1 MILHIDMD
9 AFFASVEQKDHPELR
24 GKCIIVGG
32 QSDRGVVTT
41 ASYEARRYGVH
52 SAMPMFEARRRCPH
66 AIIVPGRM
74 ARYKSVSREIMGLLR
89 DFTPHV
95 EPVSIDEAYLDIS
108 DGHRLFGPPEHV
120 ARRIKNRIQHATGL
134 TASIGA
140 APLRFLAKIASD
152 LEKPDGLTIIRPEEV
167 SSFIA
172 RLPVRK
178 IPGVGKVTYDQLTRM
193 NLNTLGDVHRYP
205 PDMLINRLG
214 KFGHRLIALAR
225 GEDPTPVTPHSA
237 AKSVSSEST
246 LAQDT
251 IDRASLRNLLLHHAE
266 DVGRQ
271 LRRLHL
277 KARTITLKIKHA
289 DFHQITRSRT
299 LDRPIQAA
307 EPIFKQSEHLFDR
320 YPLSKKVRLI
330 GVGASNFIVAAAPV
344 QTELFPDRDEA
355 ALNWEKIDHTVDA
368 INEKFGHGQIG
379 KASLI
384 ASDKLTERHSE
395 EEPDV

>member
-1 MILHIDMD
+1 MAMILHIDMD

-24 GKCIIVGG
+24 GKCVIVGG
-32 QSDRGVVTT
+32 KSERGVVTT

-66 AIIVPGRM
+66 ATIVPGRM
-74 ARYKSVSREIMGLLR
+74 ARYKSISRQIMTLLQ

-108 DGHRLFGPPEHV
+108 DGHRLFGPTDRV
-120 ARRIKNRIQHATGL
+120 ARSIKDRILHATGL

-152 LEKPDGLTIIRPEEV
+152 LEKPDGLTIIRQEEV

-172 RLPVRK
+172 QLPVRK
-178 IPGVGKVTYDQLTRM
+178 IPGVGKVTHDQLLRM
-193 NLNTLGDVHRYP
+193 NLNTLGDVHRFP
-205 PDMLINRLG
+205 QDMLVSRLG
-214 KFGHRLIALAR
+214 KFGHRLIALSR
-225 GEDPTPVTPHSA
+225 GEDPTPVSPHA
-237 AKSVSSEST
+237 PAKSVSSEGT

-251 IDRASLRNLLLHHAE
+251 IDRSVLHNLLLHHAE

-271 LRRLHL
+271 LRRLDL

-289 DFHQITRSRT
+289 DFHQVTRSKT
-299 LDRPIQAA
+299 LHRPIQST
-307 EPIFKQSEHLFDR
+307 ESIFRQVEHLFNQ

-330 GVGASNFIVAAAPV
+330 GVGASNFMAAATPV
-344 QTELFPDRDEA
+344 QTELFPDRDGT
-355 ALNWEKIDHTVDA
+355 ALNWEKIDHTLDA
-368 INEKFGHGQIG
+368 INEKFGHGRIS
-379 KASLI
+379 KASLV
-384 ASDKLTERHSE
+384 APDKMTGRKSE
-395 EEPDV
+395 K

>member
-1 MILHIDMD
+1 MAMILHIDMD

-24 GKCIIVGG
+24 GKCVIVGG
-32 QSDRGVVTT
+32 KSERGVVTA

-74 ARYKSVSREIMGLLR
+74 ARYKSVSRQIMTLLQG
-89 DFTPHV
+89 FTPLV

-108 DGHRLFGPPEHV
+108 DGHRLFGPPERV
-120 ARRIKNRIQHATGL
+120 ARSIKDQIHRSTGL

-152 LEKPDGLTIIRPEEV
+152 LEKPDGLTIIHQEEV
-167 SSFIA
+167 PSFIA

-178 IPGVGKVTYDQLTRM
+178 IPGVGKVTHDQLTRM
-193 NLNTLGDVHRYP
+193 NLNTLGDIHRYP
-205 PDMLINRLG
+205 QDMLIRRLG
-214 KFGHRLIALAR
+214 KFGHRLIALSR
-225 GEDPTPVTPHSA
+225 GEDPTPVTPHTPI
-237 AKSVSSEST
+237 KSVSSEST

-251 IDRASLRNLLLHHAE
+251 IDRSVLHTRLLHHAE

-289 DFHQITRSRT
+289 DFHQITRSKT
-299 LDRPIQAA
+299 LHRPIQATDS
-307 EPIFKQSEHLFDR
+307 IFRQVDHLFNQ
-320 YPLSKKVRLI
+320 YPLRKKVRLI
-330 GVGASNFIVAAAPV
+330 GVGASNFIAAATPV
-344 QTELFPDRDEA
+344 QTELFSDSDGT
-355 ALNWEKIDHTVDA
+355 ALNWEKIDHTLDA
-368 INEKFGHGQIG
+368 INEKFGHGRIS
-379 KASLI
+379 KASLV
-384 ASDKLTERHSE
+384 
-395 EEPDV
+395 EPDKMTGRKSEK

>member
-1 MILHIDMD
+1 MAMILHIDMD

-24 GKCIIVGG
+24 GKCVIVGG
-32 QSDRGVVTT
+32 KSERGVVTA

-74 ARYKSVSREIMGLLR
+74 ARYKSVSRQIMTLLQG
-89 DFTPHV
+89 FTPLV

-108 DGHRLFGPPEHV
+108 DGHRLFGPPERV
-120 ARRIKNRIQHATGL
+120 ARSIKDQIHRSTGL

-152 LEKPDGLTIIRPEEV
+152 LEKPDGLTIIHQEEV
-167 SSFIA
+167 PSFIA

-178 IPGVGKVTYDQLTRM
+178 IPGVGKVTHDQLTRM
-193 NLNTLGDVHRYP
+193 NLNTLGDIHRYP
-205 PDMLINRLG
+205 HDMLIRRLG
-214 KFGHRLIALAR
+214 KFGHRLIALSR
-225 GEDPTPVTPHSA
+225 GEDPTPVTPHTPI
-237 AKSVSSEST
+237 KSVSSEST

-251 IDRASLRNLLLHHAE
+251 IDRSVLHTRLLHHAE

-289 DFHQITRSRT
+289 DFHQITRSKT
-299 LDRPIQAA
+299 LHRPIQATDS
-307 EPIFKQSEHLFDR
+307 IFRQVDHLFNQ
-320 YPLSKKVRLI
+320 YPLRKKVRLI
-330 GVGASNFIVAAAPV
+330 GVGASNFIAAATPV
-344 QTELFPDRDEA
+344 QTELFSDSDGT
-355 ALNWEKIDHTVDA
+355 ALNWEKIDHTLDA
-368 INEKFGHGQIG
+368 INEKFGHGRIS
-379 KASLI
+379 KASLV
-384 ASDKLTERHSE
+384 
-395 EEPDV
+395 EPDKMTGRKSEK